1 MLYDVNLIIHIIPDR
16 DLGLLLKFGMLAGP
30 VGPCQI
36 GPSDGHALARLA
48 NEEVEAIG
56 RNTND

>member
-16 DLGLLLKFGMLAGP
+16 DLGLLLKLGMLAGP
-30 VGPCQI
+30 IGPCQI
-36 GPSDGHALARLA
+36 GPSDGHTLARLA

-56 RNTND
+56 RDPND